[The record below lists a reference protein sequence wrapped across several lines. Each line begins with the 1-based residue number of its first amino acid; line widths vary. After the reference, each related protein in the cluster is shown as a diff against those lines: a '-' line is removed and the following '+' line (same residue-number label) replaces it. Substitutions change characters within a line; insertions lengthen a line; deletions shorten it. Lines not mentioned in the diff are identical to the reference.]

1 MIQDPL
7 LKCPNLRAA
16 RRRQTVVALAIVED
30 NVEDVRFVIDPSIFR
45 RRLGE
50 RYAASAEM
58 LDQTVL
64 IGERRS
70 VNDGISPN
78 TVR

>member
-1 MIQDPL
+1 MIQDPP
-7 LKCPNLRAA
+7 LKCPNLRAE
-16 RRRQTVVALAIVED
+16 RRRRTVVALAIVED

-45 RRLGE
+45 RRLAE